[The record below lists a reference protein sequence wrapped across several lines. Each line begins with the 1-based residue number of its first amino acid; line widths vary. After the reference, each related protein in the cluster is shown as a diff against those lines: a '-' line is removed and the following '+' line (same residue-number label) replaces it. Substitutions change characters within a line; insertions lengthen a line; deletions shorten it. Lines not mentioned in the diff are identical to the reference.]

1 MKAYILEKHGK
12 PHVLKMKE
20 STIPDPGPGEM
31 RIKVRYIGLNY
42 AEIQS
47 RRGLYQWAPKLPYIL
62 GMEAFGIIDAVGS
75 GVDHKRVGDKI
86 VTGMKYGAYAEYIVV
101 QEALVLSPL
110 TYLTDEQ
117 NAAFPVNYMTA
128 WIALTKMAR
137 LRKDDTV
144 LINAAAGGVGT
155 AAVQIAKSFN
165 CKVIGGVGSSS
176 KFELLEKLNVDE
188 MIDYSNKNFKKSILE
203 RTDGKGVDVLVEV
216 VGGDVYKQ
224 SIESLK
230 PFGRAVV
237 AGFAGLNLKKWNP
250 ISWVNTLKDIPR
262 VKVRS
267 LAINSTGVLASHIG
281 YLLSKPN
288 FMQDVWQELVEYC
301 TSNNIKPVIG
311 HQYNFSEMVIAHQL
325 MESRRSTGKIIVK
338 LD

>member
-1 MKAYILEKHGK
+1 
-12 PHVLKMKE
+12 
-20 STIPDPGPGEM
+20 
-31 RIKVRYIGLNY
+31 
-42 AEIQS
+42 
-47 RRGLYQWAPKLPYIL
+47 
-62 GMEAFGIIDAVGS
+62 
-75 GVDHKRVGDKI
+75 
-86 VTGMKYGAYAEYIVV
+86 V

-128 WIALTKMAR
+128 WIALIKMAR

-188 MIDYSNKNFKKSILE
+188 MINYSNKNFKQSILE
-203 RTDGKGVDVLVEV
+203 RTYGKGVDVVVEV
-216 VGGDVYKQ
+216 IGGDVYKQ

-250 ISWVNTLKDIPR
+250 VSWVNTLKDIPR
-262 VKVRS
+262 IKVRS
-267 LAINSTGVLASHIG
+267 LAISSTGVLASHIG

-311 HQYNFSEMVIAHQL
+311 HQYNFSEMRKAHQL
-325 MESRRSTGKIIVK
+325 MESRKSTGKIIVK